1 MKYLSLSIAIFGCFY
16 FAVIGEWEQ
25 AFMVWIAVGLWLWFW
40 QTVVHA
46 AEKVTGA
53 FRRDTYN
60 LTQNRYDLTESD
72 DPTKPNEN
80 LPAIIEVHHKRKGR

>member
-1 MKYLSLSIAIFGCFY
+1 MKWASLSIAIFGCFY
-16 FAVIGEWEQ
+16 FAVTGEWEQ
-25 AFMVWIAVGLWLWFW
+25 AFMVWIAVGLFLYFW
-40 QTVVHA
+40 YGCVDAVKRA
-46 AEKVTGA
+46 TGA

-80 LPAIIEVHHKRKGR
+80 LPAIIDVHRHRRMK